1 MGKKK
6 QIVTK
11 SMLSIL
17 KQTYL
22 GGTINEC
29 VLSIEKGKGT
39 IEAVDITNTLVFIS
53 TASVASKKVS
63 CTIGLG
69 NIEMI
74 IKFLSTMTDS
84 NLHFK
89 LTDDRMLISR
99 KDKRRRLDYL
109 LTQPS
114 LVGTRLRLDDDE
126 DEEEV
131 EPLEAY
137 LNTIEVRAELN
148 ESFVKDIGS
157 YLSTL
162 KTKSLSI
169 KIKDKDVAFTLGP
182 KTEHQFKLSL
192 PLMDS
197 KDNDFS
203 LKING
208 EYLAKILS
216 SVEFDEDN
224 VPTIGFSEEGPV
236 VIECESSMWAITP
249 SEEIEE

>member
-11 SMLSIL
+11 TMLSIL

-22 GGTINEC
+22 GATINEC
-29 VLSIEKGKGT
+29 VISIEKGKGT

-63 CTIGLG
+63 CAIGLG

-84 NLHFK
+84 KLHFK

-114 LVGTRLRLDDDE
+114 LIGTRLRLDDEDE
-126 DEEEV
+126 DV

-169 KIKDKDVAFTLGP
+169 KVKDKDVAFTLGP

-236 VIECESSMWAITP
+236 VVECDSSMWAITP
-249 SEEIEE
+249 SEEMEE

>member
-17 KQTYL
+17 KQTHL
-22 GGTINEC
+22 SGTINEC
-29 VLSIEKGKGT
+29 VISIEKGKGT

-114 LVGTRLRLDDDE
+114 LVGTRLRLDDEDE
-126 DEEEV
+126 DV
-131 EPLEAY
+131 DPLEAY

-148 ESFVKDIGS
+148 ESFVKDISS

-169 KIKDKDVAFTLGP
+169 KVKDKDVAFTLGP

-236 VIECESSMWAITP
+236 VIECDSSMWAITP
-249 SEEIEE
+249 SEEMEE

>member
-6 QIVTK
+6 QIITK

-29 VLSIEKGKGT
+29 VISIEKGKGA

-74 IKFLSTMTDS
+74 IKFLSTMTDT

-114 LVGTRLRLDDDE
+114 LVGTRLRLDDEDE
-126 DEEEV
+126 DI

-148 ESFVKDIGS
+148 ESFVKDISS
-157 YLSTL
+157 YISTL

-169 KIKDKDVAFTLGP
+169 KVKDKDVVFTLGP

-192 PLMDS
+192 PLMDNEDS
-197 KDNDFS
+197 DFS

-208 EYLAKILS
+208 EYLTKILS

-249 SEEIEE
+249 SEEMEE